1 MEKLLRVIVVGV
13 LSANATMLVAQMTPE
28 VLQLEERWAEVNYL
42 TQGKS
47 QVEAFSSLIEQ
58 ARQVT
63 KAQPNSAE
71 AWIWSGIIQSSYAGA
86 KGGLGALSSAKA
98 AKADLEKAIDI
109 NPDVLEGA
117 AYTSLGVLYLNV
129 PGWPVGFGDEDA
141 GVELLKQGLQSSP
154 DGIDSNYFYAE
165 YLFKEKEY
173 DGAQRHLRKA
183 LAAAPRDGREIADD
197 GRRVEIQHMLEEIE
211 YLR

>member
-1 MEKLLRVIVVGV
+1 MKKLLRVIVVGV

-117 AYTSLGVLYLNV
+117 VYTSLGVLYLNV

-141 GVELLKQGLQSSP
+141 GVTLLKQGLQISP

-173 DGAQRHLRKA
+173 NVAQRHLRKA

-197 GRRVEIQHMLEEIE
+197 GRRGEIQHMLEEIE
-211 YLR
+211 EQR